1 MSYATLELLSSDKM
15 LIPLNLRIVNIA
27 IAR

>member
-1 MSYATLELLSSDKM
+1 MSYATLKLLSSDKM